1 MDACS
6 ELEKH
11 ALDIARTTNQAIALL
26 KQTSLSAPNS
36 SSNSSSSHS
45 DILGDTAGELHRSRK
60 DILSSLKQFQIYLTQ
75 PADFIQQIASQ
86 AQILACLRWLGDF
99 QVLACIPLG
108 ESASTKDIADL
119 TGVSEAQLSRIV
131 RITAMAGF
139 LHEPMPGVISHT
151 ALSARF
157 VTQYSFLDAA
167 MFLAETG
174 VPMALQ
180 TSATTRL
187 QGRLGQGVEAATSYA
202 VAFDP
207 SQAFPLAHEQSKKLQ
222 RQWLAYSRCLIDIEK
237 QYIETLSQLDWIRL
251 GEALIVDV
259 CASSSEM
266 AIALTELS
274 PTLQIIVQ
282 IQGPNYTGEK
292 AIKAGRLEP
301 LPKIECDSVAR
312 LDPKISIQQ
321 RAPGSPQTVR
331 DATVYLFGLPAGH
344 LGLVD
349 CPEISSSQVLPE
361 LWAHMGIL
369 KANRA
374 ATFVLVTQILPEPGS
389 VDSDIEEAAHLRD
402 LWNTQSVKGYGIRVR
417 EITEM
422 ITSVNDG
429 LGELVVVNRLQP
441 RSSATVAFE
450 IKYQSYHDAT

>member
-6 ELEKH
+6 ELEKY
-11 ALDIARTTNQAIALL
+11 ARDIARTTNHAIALL
-26 KQTSLSAPNS
+26 KQTSLSTPNPS
-36 SSNSSSSHS
+36 SKCFSSHP
-45 DILGDTAGELHRSRK
+45 DILGDTPGELHRARK
-60 DILSSLKQFQIYLTQ
+60 HILFSLKQFQIYLTQ

-86 AQILACLRWLGDF
+86 VCCLCLPTLATIRRCITYVVSQAQILACLRW
-99 QVLACIPLG
+99 
-108 ESASTKDIADL
+108 L

-180 TSATTRL
+180 SSATTRL

-202 VAFDP
+202 VAFNP
-207 SQAFPLAHEQSKKLQ
+207 SQTFPLAHEQSKKLQ
-222 RQWLAYSRCLIDIEK
+222 RQWLAYSRCLIDTEK
-237 QYIETLSQLDWIRL
+237 QYIETLSQLDWVHL
-251 GEALIVDV
+251 GEALIVDI
-259 CASSSEM
+259 CANSSET
-266 AIALTELS
+266 AVALTQLS

-282 IQGPNYTGEK
+282 IQEPKYTGEK
-292 AIKAGRLEP
+292 AIRAGRPEP
-301 LPKIECDSVAR
+301 LPKIECDNEGS

-321 RAPGSPQTVR
+321 RAPGSPQAVR
-331 DATVYLFGLPAGH
+331 DATIYLFRLPAGH
-344 LGLVD
+344 LGLVGY
-349 CPEISSSQVLPE
+349 PEVSSSQVLPE
-361 LWAHMGIL
+361 LWAHIGIL

-389 VDSDIEEAAHLRD
+389 VDSDIEEAAHLQD
-402 LWNTQSVKGYGIRVR
+402 LWRIQSVNGHEIRVS
-417 EITEM
+417 EVTEM
-422 ITSVNDG
+422 INSVNDG

-450 IKYQSYHDAT
+450 IKYQDYHNTT